1 MVSEPAPCPKRF
13 ASVGQ
18 ARTIIVESHIVAMED
33 TVTSDGQIACL
44 CLSEPRFRGV
54 PCRDSR
60 EWVTCPHRDG
70 ACWLIDP
77 PPSLRA
83 FPAHSTCH
91 HNIRKGLRPQ
101 AHVNGRNGGEALTP
115 CVANASQTN
124 PHTKSA
130 ALFGAQ
136 LKAQEA
142 APASGVVGGQGHAK
156 STTFC
161 YKSTRTPKIF
171 APAAGCGR
179 LRRGVL
185 SLSAGPLRPSWRQFA
200 VG

>member
-1 MVSEPAPCPKRF
+1 MPGTF

-18 ARTIIVESHIVAMED
+18 ARTIIVESHIVAVED

-54 PCRDSR
+54 LCRDSR
-60 EWVTCPHRDG
+60 EWMTRPHCDG
-70 ACWLIDP
+70 ACWLIDSP
-77 PPSLRA
+77 PPLRA
-83 FPAHSTCH
+83 FPSHSTCN

-101 AHVNGRNGGEALTP
+101 AHVDGRNEGDALTP
-115 CVANASQTN
+115 CVANASKRT
-124 PHTKSA
+124 PTPKLA

-136 LKAQEA
+136 LKGKET
-142 APASGVVGGQGHAK
+142 APVAGVMGGQKAPL
-156 STTFC
+156 FA

-179 LRRGVL
+179 LRREVL
-185 SLSAGPLRPSWRQFA
+185 LTSAAPRRPSWRHQP
-200 VG
+200 VTSR

>member
-1 MVSEPAPCPKRF
+1 M
-13 ASVGQ
+13 
-18 ARTIIVESHIVAMED
+18 
-33 TVTSDGQIACL
+33 TSDGQIAWL
-44 CLSEPRFRGV
+44 CLSEPRFRDV
-54 PCRDSR
+54 PCRESS
-60 EWVTCPHRDG
+60 EWTTRPHPDG

-91 HNIRKGLRPQ
+91 HNIRKGLCPQ
-101 AHVNGRNGGEALTP
+101 AHVGGRNEGDALTP
-115 CVANASQTN
+115 CVANASKRT
-124 PHTKSA
+124 PTPKFA

-136 LKAQEA
+136 LKGKET
-142 APASGVVGGQGHAK
+142 APVAGVMGGQKAPLLA
-156 STTFC
+156 

-185 SLSAGPLRPSWRQFA
+185 LLSAAARRPSWRLWKIGLHA
-200 VG
+200 LCRN